1 MGPDGYTSKEVAYC
15 PDLRESSN
23 RFGICSVKKPR
34 TLSWI
39 NTERLRSD
47 IFARI
52 STRNIRKMS
61 GCVSFD
67 RLFVTFLG
75 GDFAMILTSYHTKGP
90 MSKDINTLQ

>member
-1 MGPDGYTSKEVAYC
+1 MFPFIAMGPDGYTSKEVVYC

-52 STRNIRKMS
+52 STRISKMKYQENVRM
-61 GCVSFD
+61 C
-67 RLFVTFLG
+67 L
-75 GDFAMILTSYHTKGP
+75 I
-90 MSKDINTLQ
+90 